1 MEENQ
6 NTYELDIVAF
16 KALDKAEK
24 YNKVA
29 EFVTMYGKLPST
41 NGKPIN
47 ERTVGLFWTNAK
59 AMAKR
64 DNAKD
69 WEITRIAEIT
79 AMIPSK
85 NTRMDRIKSII
96 TFCETNKKTPSQSS
110 EDASERKLSQTLNAL
125 RIIAKAGNLTL
136 EEAEQFTKISEY
148 KSNYQKPREEKLTEI
163 LEFCKKNEHTP
174 RQHTKDNVDEK
185 RMAELLSTTKALA
198 SNNKLDKKC
207 LTILN
212 EIMKFAPMSRTEKL
226 DELLKFVNKH
236 KYAPKVNSNNSN
248 ERQLSAFMTKMKAF
262 LKAGSLSADEVAVFN
277 KIIATANVKSRIDK
291 LNDLYEYTKS
301 IGHHPKLNTDVE
313 EERKFA
319 MFFTNIKQCRKLG
332 KLNESEL
339 AVLSNIEAY
348 SNEPVVTEP
357 VDIKTISTETVSA

>member
-1 MEENQ
+1 METNQ
-6 NTYELDIVAF
+6 STYDLDITAF
-16 KALDKAEK
+16 KALEKAEK

-47 ERTVGLFWTNAK
+47 ERTIGLFWTNAK

-64 DNAKD
+64 ENAKD
-69 WEITRIAEIT
+69 WEVSRIAEIT
-79 AMIPSK
+79 AMVPSK
-85 NTRMDRIKSII
+85 NTRMDRINAII
-96 TFCETNKKTPSQSS
+96 AFCETNKKTPSQSS
-110 EDASERKLSQTLNAL
+110 ENAHERKLSQTLNAL
-125 RIIAKAGNLTL
+125 RIIAKSGNLTL
-136 EEAEQFTKISEY
+136 EEAERFTKISEY
-148 KSNYQKPREEKLTEI
+148 KNSYQKPREEKLNEI
-163 LEFCKKNEHTP
+163 LQFCIKNEHTP

-207 LTILN
+207 MTIFN
-212 EIMKFAPMSRTEKL
+212 EIMKFAPMSRSDKL
-226 DELLKFVNKH
+226 NELLKFVIKH
-236 KYAPKVNSNNSN
+236 KHAPKVNSNNSH
-248 ERQLSAFMTKMKAF
+248 ERQLSAFMTKMKSF
-262 LKAGSLSADEVAVFN
+262 LKVGSLSSDEIVIFN
-277 KIIATANVKSRIDK
+277 KIISTANVKSRIDK
-291 LNDLYEYTKS
+291 LNDLLDYTKS

-339 AVLSNIEAY
+339 EILSSIESY
-348 SNEPVVTEP
+348 STEP
-357 VDIKTISTETVSA
+357 VITVSVDTTTVSTETVSA